1 MDEETA
7 RIILNQK
14 SGWVDWNNAKNV
26 PNWQGGRIILDGRF
40 TADEL
45 RAILEFER
53 KLG

>member
-7 RIILNQK
+7 RIILNQRA
-14 SGWVDWNNAKNV
+14 GWIDWSTARDV
-26 PNWQGGRIILDGRF
+26 PNWLGGRINLDGRF

-45 RAILEFER
+45 RAILLFER